1 VADLEVLV
9 EGLGHPEGPDV
20 LPDGRVIYV
29 ETYASE
35 IGVWDPRTGQ
45 SGTLV
50 DCGGGPNACMV
61 GSDGDVYLTQ
71 NGGTAG
77 EWRAARQVAPSIQR
91 VRLDGTVSFVA
102 TEIEGIRLN
111 APNDLSFGPDGSLY
125 FTDPGVFDPVNRPDP
140 GYILAIRPDG
150 RGEVLE
156 QLPPVY
162 PNGIVAEPDGSVVW
176 VESYT
181 RAVRRRR
188 PDGTIEDLHVLAEGH
203 IPDGLKVAA
212 NGDLWITSITSR
224 GLDVIAVDGRY
235 VQLFDADCIP
245 LNCVFDG
252 TWLYITDQGTFDTSA
267 DAKDNGRLVRID
279 AGVAGMPLFRG
290 SLPARREA

>member
-1 VADLEVLV
+1 MAQLEVLV

-35 IGVWDPRTGQ
+35 IGVWDPRTGA

-50 DCGGGPNACMV
+50 DCGGGPNACML

-77 EWRAARQVAPSIQR
+77 AWRAERQVAPSIQR
-91 VRLDGTVSFVA
+91 VSLAGRVSFVA
-102 TEIEGIRLN
+102 TEVEGIPLN

-125 FTDPGVFDPVNRPDP
+125 FTDPGVFDLVERPDP
-140 GYILAIRPDG
+140 GYIHALRPDG
-150 RGEVLE
+150 RGEVLAE
-156 QLPPVY
+156 LPAVY

-188 PDGTIEDLHVLAEGH
+188 PTGAIEDLIELPEGH
-203 IPDGLKVAA
+203 IPDGLKLAA
-212 NGDLWITSITSR
+212 NGDLWITTITSR
-224 GLDVIAVDGRY
+224 GLDVVAPDGQYAR
-235 VQLFDADCIP
+235 LFDAGCIP

-252 TWLYITDQGTFDTSA
+252 TLLYITDQGEFDTTA
-267 DAKDNGRLVRID
+267 AAKDTGRLVRVD
-279 AGVAGMPLFRG
+279 TGVEGMPLMRG
-290 SLPARREA
+290 TIPALAD

>member
-1 VADLEVLV
+1 MPALEVLV
-9 EGLGHPEGPDV
+9 EELGHPEGPDV

-50 DCGGGPNACMV
+50 DCGGGPNACML

-77 EWRAARQVAPSIQR
+77 AWRAERQVDPSIQR
-91 VRLDGTVSFVA
+91 VRLDGRVSFVA
-102 TEIEGIRLN
+102 VEVDGVRLN

-125 FTDPGVFDPVNRPDP
+125 FTDPGVFDLELRPDP
-140 GYILAIRPDG
+140 GYIMAVRPDG
-150 RGEVLE
+150 SGEVLE

-188 PDGTIEDLHVLAEGH
+188 PNGRIEDLIELPEGH
-203 IPDGLKVAA
+203 IPDGLKLAA
-212 NGDLWITSITSR
+212 NGDLWITTITSR
-224 GLDVIAVDGRY
+224 GLDVVASDGRH

-252 TWLYITDQGTFDTSA
+252 TLLYITDQGEFDTTA
-267 DAKDNGRLVRID
+267 AAKDTGRLVRVD
-279 AGVAGMPLFRG
+279 TGVEGMPLMRG
-290 SLPARREA
+290 SMPSLPD